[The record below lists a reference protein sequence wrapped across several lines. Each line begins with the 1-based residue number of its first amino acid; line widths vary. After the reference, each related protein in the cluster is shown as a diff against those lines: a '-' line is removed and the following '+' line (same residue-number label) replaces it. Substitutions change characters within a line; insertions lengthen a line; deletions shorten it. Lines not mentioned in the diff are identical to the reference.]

1 MENLVFN
8 DLTIEVDESSS
19 DRIRLDWK
27 GKSNDRQPRKILDP
41 FFTEVGDAAKEKQNA
56 IEMHF
61 EELEYFN
68 SSTITAVIQL
78 IQDLRN
84 KQVPLEI
91 SYDQSMRWQKLSF
104 DALKIFEKRQ
114 EGLLRISP
122 IEQEGKDGS

>member
-8 DLTIEVDESSS
+8 DLTIEVGEPVSGK
-19 DRIRLDWK
+19 IRLDWK

-41 FFTEVGDAAKEKQNA
+41 FFVMVCDAAKEMQSA

-61 EELEYFN
+61 EDLEYFN
-68 SSTITAVIQL
+68 SSTITAIIQL

-91 SYDQSMRWQKLSF
+91 VYDQTMKWQKLSF
-104 DALKIFEKRQ
+104 DALKIFEKKQ
-114 EGLLRISP
+114 EGLLKISA
-122 IEQEGKDGS
+122 IE